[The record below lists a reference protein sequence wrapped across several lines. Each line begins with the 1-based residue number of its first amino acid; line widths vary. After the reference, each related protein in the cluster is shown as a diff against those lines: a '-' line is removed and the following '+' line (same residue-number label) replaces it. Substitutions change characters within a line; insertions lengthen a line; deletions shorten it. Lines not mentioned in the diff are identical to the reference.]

1 MGAKSVFFF
10 FTGKNIGAKID
21 CYFLADSKIGTKS
34 ESVRFNKLF

>member
-1 MGAKSVFFF
+1 MRSPIIFLPEKNKGAKS
-10 FTGKNIGAKID
+10 D